1 MSFTLIYESYG
12 LLLQFLI
19 LFWISGWLTYCL
31 AFDKFRNDPEVNSE
45 ITCYKS
51 SIENTLE
58 TIVFSVICGLI
69 PTSFGLI
76 ILAQIHFLQ
85 LRYLFVGLA
94 IYTTITLVFL
104 LRSKRLKPC
113 FLSYPWK
120 FQFHWSDIYL
130 LLILALG
137 VFTFSKPAEYVT
149 TQRDPGKYANI
160 AIQLAQTKGLNFQEP
175 DIQNYGL
182 DKQKLFLSTPIDQDL
197 YSEVFPGFRLVNL
210 DEGKLV
216 PQFLHLFPLWLSLA
230 FKLCKFEG
238 LFALNIILSL
248 LSLLILVQIA
258 IYLFQSKMIGLLSA
272 TLLSLNLS
280 QIWLARSPFSEVLA
294 QVFILSSICLLGLSV
309 EKKRKGLGF
318 LAGLILGMTLLVRID
333 SFLILPAVLIFCL
346 FWRSKQRSSFSFL
359 GRPFLFGLIISTTY
373 SLSHLIIFAYPY
385 LLSILGNLQ
394 KLFFDSFD
402 TTWVI
407 LLLLI
412 LAISTLTYKGMTGKL
427 RSLFT
432 KEGSTI
438 YNSFQDTSCIN
449 FMKRDKEVMLVVC
462 IFLTL
467 IFAYGYFLRPQ
478 LASGDDI
485 LPLPKPYQG
494 LIRFYDD
501 LNLIRLSWYL
511 SPLGL
516 FLSYVGILLA
526 IWKFLKT
533 QQITLLLFLLVLG
546 VFGLF
551 YLYKSQA
558 FPDNY
563 WVIRRYGQITIPGLI
578 LLSIFS
584 IQQLYQLR
592 PRRKINFFL
601 FRFASVFLFSSVLVW
616 QIHAASPFLNKSELP
631 RTLKQIELLASRTE
645 KADIVVFE
653 YGIAQQFFLGPLR
666 TLFGQSVFPLAH
678 LKPDAQ
684 TFEKV
689 ITRWLDTGKQINL
702 ISSDEHTSI
711 SAPTIEFKPKER
723 FQFSSEMIEQTY
735 ERLPQKM
742 KSLNYTLQIYQVQSR
757 KKEIQ
762 KPKSATHKP
771 LNFNFGYAS
780 TGFHPIESSLS
791 RWSKGSASIELPEI
805 QESHEAVLMV
815 RLAGS
820 MLKDNQQFP
829 VEINLNDCFVGSIYL
844 VPTLKTYK
852 MIIPGSCLAQ
862 NTRNQLH
869 FLSDQFNPSENREL
883 EDNRKLGF
891 MLNCAKIRTLEPVGI
906 ANPYYL
912 DIGSE
917 CAEVNGFHGKE
928 NEQYRWTEA
937 SANLIL
943 PMPLKSNQKHR
954 LGVRAVKASPEP
966 HFRQF
971 LTVRMDNVE
980 LGTKE
985 LIGSGDNFEEYWFD
999 IPKEVASKTS
1009 PVISFL
1015 IDPIWNPSLIGV
1027 SSDYRN
1033 LGCAIDWIRI
1043 ESDE

>member
-1 MSFTLIYESYG
+1 MFFNLIYENYG

-31 AFDKFRNDPEVNSE
+31 AFDKSRNDPQANSE

-51 SIENTLE
+51 SVGNVLE
-58 TIVFSVICGLI
+58 TIVLSVICGLI
-69 PTSFGLI
+69 PTSFGLM
-76 ILAQIHFLQ
+76 ILAQINFLQ
-85 LRYLFVGLA
+85 LRYLFIGLA
-94 IYTTITLVFL
+94 IYSTITLVFL
-104 LRSKRLKPC
+104 LRSKRLKLC
-113 FLSYPWK
+113 FFNHPWT
-120 FQFHWSDIYL
+120 FHWTDIYL
-130 LLILALG
+130 LLILVLG

-149 TQRDPGKYANI
+149 TQRDPGKYTNI
-160 AIQLAQTKGLNFQEP
+160 AIQLAQIKGLSFQEP
-175 DIQNYGL
+175 DIQNYDS

-197 YSEVFPGFRLVNL
+197 YSEVLPGFRLVNL

-230 FKLCKFEG
+230 FKLCEFEG

-248 LSLLILVQIA
+248 LSLLILVHIA
-258 IYLFQSKMIGLLSA
+258 IYTFQSKMIGLLSA
-272 TLLSLNLS
+272 TLLSLNLG

-294 QVFILSSICLLGLSV
+294 QVFILSCICLLGLSI
-309 EKKRKGLGF
+309 EKKRKGLSF

-333 SFLILPAVLIFCL
+333 SFLILPPALMFYL
-346 FWRSKQRSSFSFL
+346 FWRSKQRSSFSSL
-359 GRPFLFGLIISTTY
+359 GHPFLFGLIISTTY
-373 SLSHLIIFAYPY
+373 SLIHLIIFAYPY
-385 LLSILGNLQ
+385 LRSILGNLQ
-394 KLFFDSFD
+394 KLLFVSFD

-407 LLLLI
+407 LLLLLI

-432 KEGSTI
+432 KEGSTT
-438 YNSFQDTSCIN
+438 YNSFQVTSCIP
-449 FMKRDKEVMLVVC
+449 FMKRDKGVMLVVC

-467 IFAYGYFLRPQ
+467 IFAYAYFLRPQ

-485 LPLPKPYQG
+485 LPLPAPYEG

-516 FLSYVGILLA
+516 FLSYIGTLLA
-526 IWKFLKT
+526 TWKFLKT
-533 QQITLLLFLLVLG
+533 QQITLLLFLLILG

-563 WVIRRYGQITIPGLI
+563 WVIRRYGQITIPGLT

-584 IQQLYQLR
+584 IQQLYQRR
-592 PRRKINFFL
+592 PRRKISFFI
-601 FRFASVFLFSSVLVW
+601 FRFTSFFLFSSILVW
-616 QIHAASPFLNKSELP
+616 QVHVASPFLNKSELP
-631 RTLKQIELLASRTE
+631 RTLQQIELLASRTE
-645 KADIVVFE
+645 KADIVLFE

-678 LKPDAQ
+678 LKPDPQA
-684 TFEKV
+684 FERV
-689 ITRWLDTGKQINL
+689 ISRWLDAGKQINL

-723 FQFSSEMIEQTY
+723 FQFSSEMVEQTY

-742 KSLNYTLQIYQVQSR
+742 KPLNYPLQIYQVQLR
-757 KKEIQ
+757 KEEIQ
-762 KPKSATHKP
+762 KPKSATYNP

-791 RWSKGSASIELPEI
+791 RWSKGNASIELPEI
-805 QESHEAVLMV
+805 QKSHEAVLMV

-820 MLKDNQQFP
+820 MLRDNQQFP
-829 VEINLNDCFVGSIYL
+829 VEINLNDCFLGSIYL

-852 MIIPGSCLAQ
+852 MIVPGSCLAQ

-869 FLSDQFNPSENREL
+869 FLSDKFIPSEKREL
-883 EDNRKLGF
+883 EDTRELGF
-891 MLNCAKIRTLEPVGI
+891 MVNCAKIQTLESVGVS
-906 ANPYYL
+906 NPYYL
-912 DIGSE
+912 DIGAE
-917 CAEVNGFHGKE
+917 CAEVNGFHEKE
-928 NEQYRWTEA
+928 DEQYRWTEA
-937 SANLIL
+937 SANLML
-943 PMPLKSNQKHR
+943 PMPLKINQKHR
-954 LGVRAVKASPEP
+954 LGLRAVKSSPEP

-971 LTVRMDNVE
+971 LTVRMDNVD
-980 LGTKE
+980 LGRKE
-985 LIGSGDNFEEYWFD
+985 LIGSGDDFEE
-999 IPKEVASKTS
+999 
-1009 PVISFL
+1009 
-1015 IDPIWNPSLIGV
+1015 
-1027 SSDYRN
+1027 
-1033 LGCAIDWIRI
+1033 
-1043 ESDE
+1043 